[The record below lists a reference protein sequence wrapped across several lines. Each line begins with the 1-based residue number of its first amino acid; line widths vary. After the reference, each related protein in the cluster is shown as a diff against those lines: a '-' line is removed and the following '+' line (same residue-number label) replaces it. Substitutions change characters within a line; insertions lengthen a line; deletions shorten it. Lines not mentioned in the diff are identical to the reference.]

1 MAPFARA
8 SSPTPGGALL
18 KRAPYLETEEQAAQQ
33 PHRTY
38 YYRQNHGE
46 AGCEASIAR
55 CTAELASASGEV
67 ARALRRERAGY
78 HARAGSYDAALA
90 DYSAALELSVG
101 DLDRDGASAGLHQA
115 RGEVLEKLG
124 RTGEAIDD
132 FTRCLGEA
140 PNRASALYARA
151 SCRNKLGDFA
161 SAIDDY
167 QRALALDEARDPKGA
182 LGEKRPSLAL
192 GADAY
197 AAARERAL
205 REAMAEETPEKPPSP
220 ERPSP
225 KPSPKK
231 RSPSDA
237 SRSRRAAEAHQ
248 RGVALRR
255 SGDLLSPKHFRARF
269 DRAFALDALG
279 DLPRAVL
286 DYTAAIAIDAS
297 HALAWYNR
305 GIAHERLRDAEAA
318 VLDFTKAIEHALARE
333 AGAAKTGAAAKDR
346 FPVADFYH
354 NRAFCKRKLAD
365 FSGAVD
371 DYAAALAK
379 DPKHFKALY
388 NRAFCLDA
396 LGRRAEALK
405 DYEAA
410 LALRPAHASAH
421 HNRGVVLEKLGELEA
436 ALRAFDTAIQLVGDG
451 ADKAPPPPGRRPRAD
466 SPTADDSQ
474 CLGAALYARALVL
487 DRLKRL
493 DDAAE
498 SFDRAVAIRPDDAEY
513 HHARGANARHRG
525 LHAKANKR
533 ALLLELSREQKMQ
546 RDLILAMT
554 LMSIKQDPPFLVKKV
569 IRLLRT
575 AGWRVI
581 NKHWHE
587 AIQYCIQQ
595 GSIRASLRDN
605 GLAFEVFWP
614 K

>member
-1 MAPFARA
+1 MGAGGPAAAPHLLLPAEPRRGGLRGVHRALHGGARERVGRGRAGAAARA
-8 SSPTPGGALL
+8 RGLPRARGVLRRGARGLQRGARAQRRRPRPRRRVRGAAPGARRGAGEIGADG
-18 KRAPYLETEEQAAQQ
+18 RG
-33 PHRTY
+33 HR
-38 YYRQNHGE
+38 RLHAVPRRG
-46 AGCEASIAR
+46 
-55 CTAELASASGEV
+55 AEPRV
-67 ARALRRERAGY
+67 RALRARVLPEQIGRLRVGHRRLPAG
-78 HARAGSYDAALA
+78 ARARRGAGPEGSFGREAAESGPRRRRL
-90 DYSAALELSVG
+90 
-101 DLDRDGASAGLHQA
+101 R
-115 RGEVLEKLG
+115 RG
-124 RTGEAIDD
+124 
-132 FTRCLGEA
+132 
-140 PNRASALYARA
+140 ARA
-151 SCRNKLGDFA
+151 RAPRGDGGGNA
-161 SAIDDY
+161 RKTAVA
-167 QRALALDEARDPKGA
+167 QAAVAEAVAEEAVAGRRVA
-182 LGEKRPSLAL
+182 V
-192 GADAY
+192 
-197 AAARERAL
+197 AAR
-205 REAMAEETPEKPPSP
+205 
-220 ERPSP
+220 
-225 KPSPKK
+225 
-231 RSPSDA
+231 
-237 SRSRRAAEAHQ
+237 RRGAPAGG
-248 RGVALRR
+248 GVAAVGR
-255 SGDLLSPKHFRARF
+255 SGGRGRRVLACLELSPKHFRARF

-525 LHAKANKR
+525 LHAKANKCF
-533 ALLLELSREQKMQ
+533 SVPKP
-546 RDLILAMT
+546 T
-554 LMSIKQDPPFLVKKV
+554 
-569 IRLLRT
+569 T
-575 AGWRVI
+575 
-581 NKHWHE
+581 
-587 AIQYCIQQ
+587 
-595 GSIRASLRDN
+595 
-605 GLAFEVFWP
+605 GLGGP
-614 K
+614 DQT

>member
-1 MAPFARA
+1 MATFARA

-115 RGEVLEKLG
+115 RGEVLEKVG

-132 FTRCLGEA
+132 FTRYSACLE
-140 PNRASALYARA
+140 
-151 SCRNKLGDFA
+151 
-161 SAIDDY
+161 
-167 QRALALDEARDPKGA
+167 
-182 LGEKRPSLAL
+182 
-192 GADAY
+192 
-197 AAARERAL
+197 
-205 REAMAEETPEKPPSP
+205 
-220 ERPSP
+220 
-225 KPSPKK
+225 
-231 RSPSDA
+231 
-237 SRSRRAAEAHQ
+237 
-248 RGVALRR
+248 
-255 SGDLLSPKHFRARF
+255 LSPKHFRARF

-297 HALAWYNR
+297 TRSWYNR
-305 GIAHERLRDAEAA
+305 GIARRLRDAEAA

-333 AGAAKTGAAAKDR
+333 AGAAKQGAAAKDR

-365 FSGAVD
+365 FSGAVG
-371 DYAAALAK
+371 DYWRRAK

-410 LALRPAHASAH
+410 LALPAHASAH
-421 HNRGVVLEKLGELEA
+421 HNRV
-436 ALRAFDTAIQLVGDG
+436 
-451 ADKAPPPPGRRPRAD
+451 
-466 SPTADDSQ
+466 
-474 CLGAALYARALVL
+474 
-487 DRLKRL
+487 RL

-498 SFDRAVAIRPDDAEY
+498 SFDRAVAIRPDDAKY

-525 LHAKANKR
+525 LHAKANKCF
-533 ALLLELSREQKMQ
+533 SVPKP
-546 RDLILAMT
+546 T
-554 LMSIKQDPPFLVKKV
+554 
-569 IRLLRT
+569 T
-575 AGWRVI
+575 
-581 NKHWHE
+581 
-587 AIQYCIQQ
+587 
-595 GSIRASLRDN
+595 
-605 GLAFEVFWP
+605 GLGGP
-614 K
+614 DQT

>member
-1 MAPFARA
+1 MATFARA

-78 HARAGSYDAALA
+78 HARG
-90 DYSAALELSVG
+90 
-101 DLDRDGASAGLHQA
+101 
-115 RGEVLEKLG
+115 
-124 RTGEAIDD
+124 
-132 FTRCLGEA
+132 
-140 PNRASALYARA
+140 
-151 SCRNKLGDFA
+151 
-161 SAIDDY
+161 
-167 QRALALDEARDPKGA
+167 
-182 LGEKRPSLAL
+182 
-192 GADAY
+192 
-197 AAARERAL
+197 
-205 REAMAEETPEKPPSP
+205 
-220 ERPSP
+220 
-225 KPSPKK
+225 
-231 RSPSDA
+231 
-237 SRSRRAAEAHQ
+237 
-248 RGVALRR
+248 
-255 SGDLLSPKHFRARF
+255 LSPKHFRARF

-297 HALAWYNR
+297 HALAPSSTR
-305 GIAHERLRDAEAA
+305 SP
-318 VLDFTKAIEHALARE
+318 ARP
-333 AGAAKTGAAAKDR
+333 ARRSGAAAKDR

-474 CLGAALYARALVL
+474 CFSDALALDPAHRAARANRAYARRKLGHYGDAAADYALALKAALADGPERAPAADDADADDAGGDRRTRRGDVAVAKLYNARAYCLAKMDDFHGAVDDYSAALEHDADNTHALHNRGISRDRLGLDALAMADFNRVL
-487 DRLKRL
+487 DIEQKQ
-493 DDAAE
+493 AA
-498 SFDRAVAIRPDDAEY
+498 A
-513 HHARGANARHRG
+513 
-525 LHAKANKR
+525 KR
-533 ALLLELSREQKMQ
+533 AAKEKRSSSR
-546 RDLILAMT
+546 R
-554 LMSIKQDPPFLVKKV
+554 SHSPP
-569 IRLLRT
+569 
-575 AGWRVI
+575 
-581 NKHWHE
+581 
-587 AIQYCIQQ
+587 
-595 GSIRASLRDN
+595 
-605 GLAFEVFWP
+605 
-614 K
+614 